1 MEKLVSV
8 IMPVYNCEAFVGE
21 AIQSVVSQTYKNI
34 ELIIVDDG
42 STDRTSDVIARFKKT
57 NTTIKYYKFDIN
69 SGAAQSRNYAIKMAA
84 GKYLAFLDGDD
95 IWVSNKLERQI
106 RFMEDNNYHFTCTDY
121 GKIDE
126 HGKRKHIV
134 VPCLKTYDYDTF
146 LRNCPGNST
155 VIYDADALGKFYAAD
170 IRRRNDFVMWLQVI
184 KRAGLAYGINEVL
197 GYHRERKN
205 SISISKIGVL
215 KYQWIVY
222 RKIEKLSF
230 FKCCFL
236 MTYKIFQTVKLRL
249 RILAGESRFKARKG
263 H

>member
-8 IMPVYNCEAFVGE
+8 IMPVYNCEAFIGG

-34 ELIIVDDG
+34 ELIIVDDC
-42 STDRTSDVIARFKKT
+42 STDRTSDVIAQFQKT
-57 NTTIKYYKFDIN
+57 NTYIKYYKSEIN
-69 SGAAQSRNYAIKMAA
+69 FGAAQSRNYAIKMAS
-84 GKYLAFLDGDD
+84 GKYLAFLDSDD

-106 RFMEDNNYHFTCTDY
+106 QFMEENNYNFTCTDY

-126 HGKRKHIV
+126 LGKRKNIV
-134 VPCLKTYDYDTF
+134 VSCLKKYDYNTL

-155 VIYDADALGKFYAAD
+155 VIYDADTLGKFYATN
-170 IRRRNDFVMWLQVI
+170 IRRRNDFVMWLRVI
-184 KRAGLAYGINEVL
+184 KRAGYAYGLNEVL

-205 SISISKIGVL
+205 SISINKIGLV
-215 KYQWIVY
+215 KFQWIVY
-222 RKIEKLSF
+222 RKIEKISF

-249 RILAGESRFKARKG
+249 RIFASEGKLKARKE